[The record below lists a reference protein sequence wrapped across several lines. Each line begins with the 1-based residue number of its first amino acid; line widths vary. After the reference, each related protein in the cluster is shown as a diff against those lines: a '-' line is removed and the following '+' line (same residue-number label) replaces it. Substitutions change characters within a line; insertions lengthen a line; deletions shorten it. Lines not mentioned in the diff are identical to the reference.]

1 LARNVHKSII
11 SLWTKRVSSWFERE
25 YCAKFYT
32 QAGLPSCVVGIGA
45 VSAVSAVAKVL
56 PGHEHEPYCLIQ
68 LKPDRNGLMKQSYL
82 AFEIGS
88 MQKTVYPLLGPT
100 TIGRSADNTITL
112 PDPTTSR
119 NHARV
124 VFTDGKWVVE
134 DLGSA
139 NGILIGGQRLKRVV
153 LKSGDTFKIGGITF
167 RFIEKELS
175 AGSDQ
180 LFETVQILATAEDLD
195 FEVSKDREVEKEAK
209 KSKQWSERLQEAVA
223 AIPFFSPL
231 NADERKK
238 LADEATLHVFNAGE
252 MIIREG
258 DPGRSIYVILD
269 GQVRVFTRDHHGEE
283 LELAVLGVSQFFGEM
298 SFLTGK
304 PRSGSVMALDTS
316 VIVELSYTS
325 MRRVVKEHP
334 TVKKVLVEYYQQRLG
349 STEQKRAEVGVDER
363 RSDSRL
369 KDRIQVKFVVL
380 PQTTPNGVL
389 KASSWAGVSVDITL
403 SGIVVGVSGAST
415 EPFQLQSEVR
425 LEIEL
430 PQPWGEIRT
439 LGTIR
444 RVKPARTD
452 PKVIMLGIDYAGIA
466 ESDAKKLKDYLSG

>member
-1 LARNVHKSII
+1 
-11 SLWTKRVSSWFERE
+11 
-25 YCAKFYT
+25 
-32 QAGLPSCVVGIGA
+32 
-45 VSAVSAVAKVL
+45 
-56 PGHEHEPYCLIQ
+56 
-68 LKPDRNGLMKQSYL
+68 
-82 AFEIGS
+82 
-88 MQKTVYPLLGPT
+88 
-100 TIGRSADNTITL
+100 
-112 PDPTTSR
+112 
-119 NHARV
+119 
-124 VFTDGKWVVE
+124 VVE

-139 NGILIGGQRLKRVV
+139 NGILIGGQRVTRVV

-180 LFETVQILATAEDLD
+180 LFETVQILATASEDLD
-195 FEVSKDREVEKEAK
+195 FEVSKDKEEEKEAQ
-209 KSKQWSERLQEAVA
+209 KSKPWSERLQEAVA

-283 LELAVLGVSQFFGEM
+283 LELAVLGASQFFGEM

-316 VIVELSYTS
+316 VVVELSYTS

-349 STEQKRAEVGVDER
+349 STEQKRAEVGGDER
-363 RSDSRL
+363 TSDSRL

-380 PQTTPNGVL
+380 PQTTPNGAL
-389 KASSWAGVSVDITL
+389 KASSWTGVSVDITL
-403 SGIVVGVSGAST
+403 SGIVVGVSGASP

-430 PQPWGEIRT
+430 PQPYGEIRT

-444 RVKPARTD
+444 RVKSARTNQ
-452 PKVIMLGIDYAGIA
+452 KVTMLGIDYVGIA

>member
-1 LARNVHKSII
+1 
-11 SLWTKRVSSWFERE
+11 
-25 YCAKFYT
+25 
-32 QAGLPSCVVGIGA
+32 
-45 VSAVSAVAKVL
+45 
-56 PGHEHEPYCLIQ
+56 
-68 LKPDRNGLMKQSYL
+68 MKQSYL
-82 AFEIGS
+82 AFEVGS
-88 MQKTVYPLLGPT
+88 MQKTIYPLLGPT

-124 VFTDGKWVVE
+124 VFAEGKWVVE

-153 LKSGDTFKIGGITF
+153 LKSGDTFKIGAITF

-175 AGSDQ
+175 SGSDQ
-180 LFETVQILATAEDLD
+180 LFQTVEILASTSEDLD
-195 FEVSKDREVEKEAK
+195 SQVSEDQDQEGEGK
-209 KSKQWSERLQEAVA
+209 KSKPWSERLQEAVA

-231 NADERKK
+231 SADERKK
-238 LADEATLHVFNAGE
+238 LADEATLHVFNAEE

-283 LELAVLGVSQFFGEM
+283 LELAVLGISQFFGEM

-304 PRSGSVMALDTS
+304 PRSGSVSAQDTS

-349 STEQKRAEVGVDER
+349 STERKRAEVRLDKR
-363 RSDSRL
+363 TSDSRH
-369 KDRIQVKFVVL
+369 KERIQVKLVVL
-380 PQTTPNGVL
+380 PQTTPSGAL
-389 KASSWAGVSVDITL
+389 KASSWTGVSVDITL
-403 SGIVVGVSGAST
+403 SGIVVGVSGASA

-425 LEIEL
+425 LEIDL
-430 PQPWGEIRT
+430 PQPWGETRT
-439 LGTIR
+439 LGVIR
-444 RVKPARTD
+444 RVKPARTNE
-452 PKVIMLGIDYAGIA
+452 KMVMVGIDYVGIA
-466 ESDAKKLKDYLSG
+466 ESDAKKLRDYLSR

>member
-1 LARNVHKSII
+1 
-11 SLWTKRVSSWFERE
+11 
-25 YCAKFYT
+25 
-32 QAGLPSCVVGIGA
+32 
-45 VSAVSAVAKVL
+45 
-56 PGHEHEPYCLIQ
+56 
-68 LKPDRNGLMKQSYL
+68 MKQSYL

-88 MQKTVYPLLGPT
+88 MQKTIYPLLGPT

-112 PDPTTSR
+112 PDPTASR

-139 NGILIGGQRLKRVV
+139 NGIIIGGQRVKRVV

-167 RFIEKELS
+167 RFIEKELL
-175 AGSDQ
+175 AGGDQ
-180 LFETVQILATAEDLD
+180 LFETVEILATASADLD
-195 FEVSKDREVEKEAK
+195 FQVPQDKEIKAEQQ
-209 KSKQWSERLQEAVA
+209 KSKSWSERLQEAVA
-223 AIPFFSPL
+223 SIPFFSPL
-231 NADERKK
+231 DADERKK

-252 MIIREG
+252 IIIREG
-258 DPGRSIYVILD
+258 DPGRSIYVVLD
-269 GQVRVFTRDHHGEE
+269 GQVRVFTRDHHGKE
-283 LELAVLGVSQFFGEM
+283 LELAILEVGQFFGEM

-316 VIVELSYTS
+316 VIVELGYTS

-334 TVKKVLVEYYQQRLG
+334 AVKKVLVEYYQQRLG
-349 STEQKRAEVGVDER
+349 STEQKLAAMGADKGTP
-363 RSDSRL
+363 DSRQ
-369 KDRIQVKFVVL
+369 KNRIQVKLVVL

-389 KASSWAGVSVDITL
+389 KASSWTGVSVEITT
-403 SGIVVGVSGAST
+403 SGIVVGVSGASA
-415 EPFQLQSEVR
+415 EAFQLQSEVQ

-452 PKVIMLGIDYAGIA
+452 QKVTMLGIDYAGIA
-466 ESDAKKLKDYLSG
+466 DPDAKKLKDYLSG

>member
-1 LARNVHKSII
+1 
-11 SLWTKRVSSWFERE
+11 
-25 YCAKFYT
+25 
-32 QAGLPSCVVGIGA
+32 
-45 VSAVSAVAKVL
+45 
-56 PGHEHEPYCLIQ
+56 
-68 LKPDRNGLMKQSYL
+68 MKQSYL

-88 MQKTVYPLLGPT
+88 MQKTIYPLLGTT

-119 NHARV
+119 NHAKV

-139 NGILIGGQRLKRVV
+139 NGIMIGGQRVKRVV
-153 LKSGDTFKIGGITF
+153 LQSGDTFKIGGITF

-175 AGSDQ
+175 GSGDQ
-180 LFETVQILATAEDLD
+180 LFETVEILATASEDPD
-195 FEVSKDREVEKEAK
+195 FQVSAEKKEDEAVQ
-209 KSKQWSERLQEAVA
+209 KSKPWSERLQEAVA

-231 NADERKK
+231 DADERKK
-238 LADEATLHVFNAGE
+238 LADEATLHVFNGGE

-283 LELAVLGVSQFFGEM
+283 LELALLEVSQFFGEM

-304 PRSGSVMALDTS
+304 PRSGSVMAVGTS
-316 VIVELSYTS
+316 VIVELGYTS
-325 MRRVVKEHP
+325 MRRVEKEHP

-349 STEQKRAEVGVDER
+349 STEQKRAEAGVDEGATE
-363 RSDSRL
+363 SRL
-369 KDRIQVKFVVL
+369 KERIQVKLVVL
-380 PQTTPNGVL
+380 PQTTPRGTL
-389 KASSWAGVSVDITL
+389 KASSWTGVSVDIAE
-403 SGIVVGVSGAST
+403 SGIVVGVAGA
-415 EPFQLQSEVR
+415 PADAFPPQSEVR

-430 PQPWGEIRT
+430 SQPWGEIRT

-444 RVKPARTD
+444 RVKLARTD
-452 PKVIMLGIDYAGIA
+452 QKMTMLGIDYAGMA
-466 ESDAKKLKDYLSG
+466 ESDAKKLKEYLAG

>member
-1 LARNVHKSII
+1 MDMGTN
-11 SLWTKRVSSWFERE
+11 
-25 YCAKFYT
+25 
-32 QAGLPSCVVGIGA
+32 
-45 VSAVSAVAKVL
+45 
-56 PGHEHEPYCLIQ
+56 
-68 LKPDRNGLMKQSYL
+68 RNGLMKQSYL

-139 NGILIGGQRLKRVV
+139 NGILIGGQRVKRVV
-153 LKSGDTFKIGGITF
+153 LKSGDAFKIGGITF

-180 LFETVQILATAEDLD
+180 LFETVEILATAAEDLD
-195 FEVSKDREVEKEAK
+195 LQTSQDKDMEKEAP
-209 KSKQWSERLQEAVA
+209 KSKPWAERLQEAVA

-231 NADERKK
+231 SADERKK

-252 MIIREG
+252 LIIREG

-283 LELAVLGVSQFFGEM
+283 LELAVLAPSQFFGEM

-325 MRRVVKEHP
+325 MRKVVKEHP

-349 STEQKRAEVGVDER
+349 STEQKRAEVEGDKHP
-363 RSDSRL
+363 SDSRQ
-369 KDRIQVKFVVL
+369 KQRIQVKLVVL
-380 PQTTPNGVL
+380 PQTTPNGAS
-389 KASSWAGVSVDITL
+389 KASSWTGVSVDLTL
-403 SGIVVGVSGAST
+403 SGIVVGVPGASA

-439 LGTIR
+439 LGAIR

-452 PKVIMLGIDYAGIA
+452 QKMIMLGIDYVGIA

>member
-1 LARNVHKSII
+1 M
-11 SLWTKRVSSWFERE
+11 
-25 YCAKFYT
+25 
-32 QAGLPSCVVGIGA
+32 
-45 VSAVSAVAKVL
+45 
-56 PGHEHEPYCLIQ
+56 Q
-68 LKPDRNGLMKQSYL
+68 LKPNSNGLMKQSYL

-88 MQKTVYPLLGPT
+88 MQKTIYPLLGTT

-139 NGILIGGQRLKRVV
+139 NGILIGGQRVTRVV

-180 LFETVQILATAEDLD
+180 LFETVQILASASEDLD
-195 FEVSKDREVEKEAK
+195 FEVSKDKEVETEAQ
-209 KSKQWSERLQEAVA
+209 KSKPWSERLQEAVA

-269 GQVRVFTRDHHGEE
+269 GKVKVFTRDHHGEE
-283 LELAVLGVSQFFGEM
+283 LELAVLAASQFFGEM

-349 STEQKRAEVGVDER
+349 STEQKRAAVGVDKGTP
-363 RSDSRL
+363 DSRQ
-369 KDRIQVKFVVL
+369 KDRIQVKLVVL
-380 PQTTPNGVL
+380 PQATANGTL
-389 KASSWAGVSVDITL
+389 KASSWTGVSVEITT
-403 SGIVVGVSGAST
+403 SGIVVGVSGASA
-415 EPFQLQSEVR
+415 EAFQLQSEVR

-430 PQPWGEIRT
+430 PQPWGEVRT

-452 PKVIMLGIDYAGIA
+452 QRVTMLGIDYAGIA
-466 ESDAKKLKDYLSG
+466 DADAKKLNDYLSG

>member
-1 LARNVHKSII
+1 
-11 SLWTKRVSSWFERE
+11 
-25 YCAKFYT
+25 
-32 QAGLPSCVVGIGA
+32 
-45 VSAVSAVAKVL
+45 
-56 PGHEHEPYCLIQ
+56 
-68 LKPDRNGLMKQSYL
+68 MKQSYL

-88 MQKTVYPLLGPT
+88 MQKTIYPLLGPT

-124 VFTDGKWVVE
+124 IFTDGKWVVE

-139 NGILIGGQRLKRVV
+139 NGILISGQRVKRVV

-167 RFIEKELS
+167 RFIEKDLS
-175 AGSDQ
+175 ALSDQ
-180 LFETVQILATAEDLD
+180 LFETVQILATASEDLD
-195 FEVSKDREVEKEAK
+195 FEVSEDKGVEKEVQ
-209 KSKQWSERLQEAVA
+209 KSKPWSERLQEAVA

-231 NADERKK
+231 KADERKK

-269 GQVRVFTRDHHGEE
+269 GQARVFTRDHRGEE
-283 LELAVLGVSQFFGEM
+283 LELAVLEVSQFFGEM

-304 PRSGSVMALDTS
+304 PRSGSVMAVGTS
-316 VIVELSYTS
+316 VIVELGYTS

-349 STEQKRAEVGVDER
+349 NTQQKKAEVGVDEPT
-363 RSDSRL
+363 SESRL
-369 KDRIQVKFVVL
+369 KERIQVKLVVL
-380 PQTTPNGVL
+380 PQTTPSGEL
-389 KASSWAGVSVDITL
+389 KASSWTGVSVDISG
-403 SGIVVGVSGAST
+403 SGIVIGVSGAST
-415 EPFQLQSEVR
+415 DTFQLQSEVR

-430 PQPWGEIRT
+430 SQPWGEIRT

-452 PKVIMLGIDYAGIA
+452 QKMTMLGIDYTGMA
-466 ESDAKKLKDYLSG
+466 ESDAKKLKEYLAG

>member
-1 LARNVHKSII
+1 
-11 SLWTKRVSSWFERE
+11 
-25 YCAKFYT
+25 
-32 QAGLPSCVVGIGA
+32 
-45 VSAVSAVAKVL
+45 
-56 PGHEHEPYCLIQ
+56 
-68 LKPDRNGLMKQSYL
+68 MKQSYL

-88 MQKTVYPLLGPT
+88 MQKTIYPLLGPT

-124 VFTDGKWVVE
+124 IFTDGKWVVE

-139 NGILIGGQRLKRVV
+139 NGILISGQRVKRVV

-167 RFIEKELS
+167 RFIEKDLS
-175 AGSDQ
+175 ALSDQ
-180 LFETVQILATAEDLD
+180 LFETVQILATASEDLD
-195 FEVSKDREVEKEAK
+195 FEVSEDKGVEKEVQ
-209 KSKQWSERLQEAVA
+209 KSKPWSERLQEAVA

-231 NADERKK
+231 KADERKK

-269 GQVRVFTRDHHGEE
+269 GQVRVFTRDHRGEE
-283 LELAVLGVSQFFGEM
+283 LELAVLEVSQFFGEM
-298 SFLTGK
+298 SFLNGK
-304 PRSGSVMALDTS
+304 PRSGSVMAVDTS
-316 VIVELSYTS
+316 VIVELGYTS

-349 STEQKRAEVGVDER
+349 NTQQKKAEVGVDEPT
-363 RSDSRL
+363 SESRL
-369 KDRIQVKFVVL
+369 KERIQVKLVVL
-380 PQTTPNGVL
+380 PQTTPSGEL
-389 KASSWAGVSVDITL
+389 KASSWTGVSVDISG
-403 SGIVVGVSGAST
+403 SGIVIGVSGAST
-415 EPFQLQSEVR
+415 DTFQLQSEVR

-430 PQPWGEIRT
+430 SQPWGEIRT

-452 PKVIMLGIDYAGIA
+452 QKMTMLGIDYTGMA
-466 ESDAKKLKDYLSG
+466 ESDAKKLKEYLAG

>member
-1 LARNVHKSII
+1 
-11 SLWTKRVSSWFERE
+11 
-25 YCAKFYT
+25 
-32 QAGLPSCVVGIGA
+32 
-45 VSAVSAVAKVL
+45 
-56 PGHEHEPYCLIQ
+56 
-68 LKPDRNGLMKQSYL
+68 MKQSYL

-124 VFTDGKWVVE
+124 VFAKGKWVVE

-139 NGILIGGQRLKRVV
+139 NGILIGGQRVKRLV
-153 LKSGDTFKIGGITF
+153 LKSGDTFKIGAITF
-167 RFIEKELS
+167 RFIEKEILS
-175 AGSDQ
+175 GSDQ
-180 LFETVQILATAEDLD
+180 LFETVEILASSSEDRD
-195 FEVSKDREVEKEAK
+195 SQVSEDKDVEREAT
-209 KSKQWSERLQEAVA
+209 KSKPWSERLQEAVA

-231 NADERKK
+231 SGDERKK

-252 MIIREG
+252 IIIREG

-269 GQVRVFTRDHHGEE
+269 GQVRVFIRDHHGEE
-283 LELAVLGVSQFFGEM
+283 LELAVLGLGQFFGEM

-304 PRSGSVMALDTS
+304 PRSGSVSAQDTS

-349 STEQKRAEVGVDER
+349 NTERKRAEVGLDKR
-363 RSDSRL
+363 TSDSRH
-369 KDRIQVKFVVL
+369 KERIQVKLVVL
-380 PQTTPNGVL
+380 PQTTPNGAL
-389 KASSWAGVSVDITL
+389 KASSWTGVSVDLTL
-403 SGIVVGVSGAST
+403 SGIVVGVSGASP

-425 LEIEL
+425 LEIDL
-430 PQPWGEIRT
+430 PQPWGETRT
-439 LGTIR
+439 LGVIR
-444 RVKPARTD
+444 RVKPARTNE
-452 PKVIMLGIDYAGIA
+452 KMVMVGIDYVGIA
-466 ESDAKKLKDYLSG
+466 ESDAKKLRDYLSR

>member
-1 LARNVHKSII
+1 
-11 SLWTKRVSSWFERE
+11 
-25 YCAKFYT
+25 
-32 QAGLPSCVVGIGA
+32 
-45 VSAVSAVAKVL
+45 
-56 PGHEHEPYCLIQ
+56 
-68 LKPDRNGLMKQSYL
+68 MKQSYL

-124 VFTDGKWVVE
+124 VFAEGKWVVE

-139 NGILIGGQRLKRVV
+139 NGILIGGQRVKRVI
-153 LKSGDTFKIGGITF
+153 LTSGDTFKIGAITF

-175 AGSDQ
+175 SGSDQ
-180 LFETVQILATAEDLD
+180 LFETVEILASASEDLNVQLSED
-195 FEVSKDREVEKEAK
+195 KDVEREPK
-209 KSKQWSERLQEAVA
+209 KSKPWSERLQEAVA

-231 NADERKK
+231 SADERKK

-252 MIIREG
+252 IIIREG

-283 LELAVLGVSQFFGEM
+283 LELALLGIGQFFGEM

-304 PRSGSVMALDTS
+304 PRSGSVSAQDTS

-334 TVKKVLVEYYQQRLG
+334 TVKKVLVEYYQHRLG
-349 STEQKRAEVGVDER
+349 STERKRAEVGMDKR
-363 RSDSRL
+363 KSDSRQ
-369 KDRIQVKFVVL
+369 KERIQVRLVVL
-380 PQTTPNGVL
+380 PQTTPSGAS
-389 KASSWAGVSVDITL
+389 KASSWTGVSVDITL
-403 SGIVVGVSGAST
+403 SGIVVGVSGASP

-425 LEIEL
+425 LEIDL
-430 PQPWGEIRT
+430 PQPWGETRT
-439 LGTIR
+439 LGVIR
-444 RVKPARTD
+444 RVKPARTNENM
-452 PKVIMLGIDYAGIA
+452 IMVGIDYVGIA
-466 ESDAKKLKDYLSG
+466 ESDAKKLKDYLSR

>member
-1 LARNVHKSII
+1 
-11 SLWTKRVSSWFERE
+11 
-25 YCAKFYT
+25 
-32 QAGLPSCVVGIGA
+32 
-45 VSAVSAVAKVL
+45 
-56 PGHEHEPYCLIQ
+56 
-68 LKPDRNGLMKQSYL
+68 MKQSYL

-88 MQKTVYPLLGPT
+88 LQKTVYPLIGPT

-124 VFTDGKWVVE
+124 VFAEGKWVVE

-139 NGILIGGQRLKRVV
+139 NGILIGGQRVKKVI
-153 LKSGDTFKIGGITF
+153 LKSGDTFRIGGINF

-175 AGSDQ
+175 SGSDQ
-180 LFETVQILATAEDLD
+180 LFETVEILASASEDLNVQLSED
-195 FEVSKDREVEKEAK
+195 KDTAKEAK
-209 KSKQWSERLQEAVA
+209 KSKPWSERLQEAVA

-231 NADERKK
+231 SADERKK

-252 MIIREG
+252 IIIREG

-283 LELAVLGVSQFFGEM
+283 LELAVLEASQFFGEM

-304 PRSGSVMALDTS
+304 PRSGSVMAQDTS

-349 STEQKRAEVGVDER
+349 STEQKRAEVGVDKHT
-363 RSDSRL
+363 SDSRQ
-369 KDRIQVKFVVL
+369 KDRIQVKLVVL
-380 PQTTPNGVL
+380 PQSTPGGAM
-389 KASSWAGVSVDITL
+389 KASSWTGVSVDITQ
-403 SGIVVGVSGAST
+403 SGVVVGVSGASP

-430 PQPWGEIRT
+430 PQPYGEIRT
-439 LGTIR
+439 LGVIR

-452 PKVIMLGIDYAGIA
+452 EKMIMLGMDYVGIA
-466 ESDAKKLKDYLSG
+466 ESDAKKLRDYLSG

>member
-1 LARNVHKSII
+1 MANGK
-11 SLWTKRVSSWFERE
+11 
-25 YCAKFYT
+25 
-32 QAGLPSCVVGIGA
+32 
-45 VSAVSAVAKVL
+45 
-56 PGHEHEPYCLIQ
+56 
-68 LKPDRNGLMKQSYL
+68 GLMKQSYL

-124 VFTDGKWVVE
+124 VYTEGKWVVE

-139 NGILIGGQRLKRVV
+139 NGILIGGQRVKKVI
-153 LKSGDTFKIGGITF
+153 LKSGDTFRIGGINF

-175 AGSDQ
+175 SGSDQ
-180 LFETVQILATAEDLD
+180 LFETVEILASASEDLNVQLSED
-195 FEVSKDREVEKEAK
+195 KDTAKEAK
-209 KSKQWSERLQEAVA
+209 KSKPWSERLQEAVA

-231 NADERKK
+231 SADERKK

-252 MIIREG
+252 IIIREG

-283 LELAVLGVSQFFGEM
+283 LELAVLEASQFFGEM

-304 PRSGSVMALDTS
+304 PRSGSVMAQDTS

-349 STEQKRAEVGVDER
+349 STEQKRAEVGVDKHT
-363 RSDSRL
+363 SDSRQ
-369 KDRIQVKFVVL
+369 KDRIQVKLVVL
-380 PQTTPNGVL
+380 PQSTPGGAM
-389 KASSWAGVSVDITL
+389 KASSWTGVSVDITQ
-403 SGIVVGVSGAST
+403 SGVVVGVSGASP

-430 PQPWGEIRT
+430 PQPYGEIRT
-439 LGTIR
+439 LGVIR

-452 PKVIMLGIDYAGIA
+452 EKMIMLGMDYVGIA
-466 ESDAKKLKDYLSG
+466 ESDAKKLRDYLSG

>member
-1 LARNVHKSII
+1 MSYA
-11 SLWTKRVSSWFERE
+11 
-25 YCAKFYT
+25 A
-32 QAGLPSCVVGIGA
+32 
-45 VSAVSAVAKVL
+45 
-56 PGHEHEPYCLIQ
+56 
-68 LKPDRNGLMKQSYL
+68 DRNGLMKQSYL

-88 MQKTVYPLLGPT
+88 MQKTIYPLLGPT

-124 VFTDGKWVVE
+124 IFADGKWVVE

-139 NGILIGGQRLKRVV
+139 NGILIRGQRVKRVV
-153 LKSGDTFKIGGITF
+153 LRSGDTFKIGGITF

-175 AGSDQ
+175 GSGDQ
-180 LFETVQILATAEDLD
+180 LFETVQILATASEDLN
-195 FEVSKDREVEKEAK
+195 FQVSPEKREEEEVQ
-209 KSKQWSERLQEAVA
+209 KSKPWSERLQEAVA

-269 GQVRVFTRDHHGEE
+269 GQVKVFTRDHHGEE
-283 LELAVLGVSQFFGEM
+283 LELALLEVSQFFGEM

-304 PRSGSVMALDTS
+304 PRSGSVMAVDTS

-334 TVKKVLVEYYQQRLG
+334 TVKKVLVEYYQKRLG
-349 STEQKRAEVGVDER
+349 STEQKRAAVGVDER
-363 RSDSRL
+363 TRESRL
-369 KDRIQVKFVVL
+369 KERIQVKLVVL
-380 PQTTPNGVL
+380 PQTTPSGAL
-389 KASSWAGVSVDITL
+389 QASSWTGVAVDITE
-403 SGIVVGVSGAST
+403 SGIVVGVLGASADAFL
-415 EPFQLQSEVR
+415 PQSEVR

-430 PQPWGEIRT
+430 SQPWGEIRT

-452 PKVIMLGIDYAGIA
+452 QKMTMLGIDYTGMA
-466 ESDAKKLKDYLSG
+466 ESDAKKLKKYLSG

>member
-1 LARNVHKSII
+1 MPAPSPRPRVPCKLARIVHKSLIT
-11 SLWTKRVSSWFERE
+11 LWTNRVSSSFEWE
-25 YCAKFYT
+25 YCAKLK
-32 QAGLPSCVVGIGA
+32 LPA
-45 VSAVSAVAKVL
+45 VQ
-56 PGHEHEPYCLIQ
+56 PGHKIEPYCLME
-68 LKPDRNGLMKQSYL
+68 LKPNRNGLMKQSYL

-100 TIGRSADNTITL
+100 TIGRSGDNTITL

-124 VFTDGKWVVE
+124 VFTEGKWVVE

-139 NGILIGGQRLKRVV
+139 NGILIGGQRVTRVV
-153 LKSGDTFKIGGITF
+153 LKSGDTFRIGGVTF

-180 LFETVQILATAEDLD
+180 LFETVEILATASENLD
-195 FEVSKDREVEKEAK
+195 FEVSEDKEVEKEAQ
-209 KSKQWSERLQEAVA
+209 KSKPWSERLQEAVA

-231 NADERKK
+231 KTDERKK
-238 LADEATLHVFNAGE
+238 LADEATLHVFNEGE

-283 LELAVLGVSQFFGEM
+283 LELAVLGASQFFGEM

-363 RSDSRL
+363 TSDSRQ
-369 KDRIQVKFVVL
+369 KDRIQVKLVVL
-380 PQTTPNGVL
+380 PQTTPNGAL
-389 KASSWAGVSVDITL
+389 KASSWTGLSVDLTL
-403 SGIVVGVSGAST
+403 SGIVVGVSGASP

-452 PKVIMLGIDYAGIA
+452 EKVTMLGIDYAGIA

>member
-1 LARNVHKSII
+1 
-11 SLWTKRVSSWFERE
+11 
-25 YCAKFYT
+25 
-32 QAGLPSCVVGIGA
+32 
-45 VSAVSAVAKVL
+45 
-56 PGHEHEPYCLIQ
+56 
-68 LKPDRNGLMKQSYL
+68 
-82 AFEIGS
+82 
-88 MQKTVYPLLGPT
+88 MQKTIYPLLGPT

-124 VFTDGKWVVE
+124 VFADGKWVVE

-139 NGILIGGQRLKRVV
+139 NGILIGGQRVKRVV

-175 AGSDQ
+175 GSGDQ
-180 LFETVQILATAEDLD
+180 LFETVEILATASEGLD
-195 FEVSKDREVEKEAK
+195 FQVSAEKRKEEEVQ
-209 KSKQWSERLQEAVA
+209 KSKPWSERLQEAVA

-269 GQVRVFTRDHHGEE
+269 GKVKVFTRDHHGKE
-283 LELAVLGVSQFFGEM
+283 LELALLEVSQFFGEM

-304 PRSGSVMALDTS
+304 PRSGSVMAVDTS

-349 STEQKRAEVGVDER
+349 STEQKRAAVKVDEPT
-363 RSDSRL
+363 SEFRL
-369 KDRIQVKFVVL
+369 KERIQVKLVVL
-380 PQTTPNGVL
+380 PQTTPSGAL
-389 KASSWAGVSVDITL
+389 KASSWTGVSVDITE
-403 SGIVVGVSGAST
+403 SGIVVGVSGASADAFL
-415 EPFQLQSEVR
+415 PQSEVR

-430 PQPWGEIRT
+430 SQPWGEIRT

-452 PKVIMLGIDYAGIA
+452 QKMTMLGIDYTGMA

>member
-1 LARNVHKSII
+1 MDMGTN
-11 SLWTKRVSSWFERE
+11 
-25 YCAKFYT
+25 
-32 QAGLPSCVVGIGA
+32 
-45 VSAVSAVAKVL
+45 
-56 PGHEHEPYCLIQ
+56 
-68 LKPDRNGLMKQSYL
+68 RNGLMKQSYL

-124 VFTDGKWVVE
+124 IFTDGKWVVE

-139 NGILIGGQRLKRVV
+139 NGILIGGQRVKRVV
-153 LKSGDTFKIGGITF
+153 LKSGDAFKIGGITF

-180 LFETVQILATAEDLD
+180 LFETVEILATAAEDLD
-195 FEVSKDREVEKEAK
+195 LQTSQDKDMEKEAP
-209 KSKQWSERLQEAVA
+209 KSKPWAERLQEAVA

-231 NADERKK
+231 SADERKK

-252 MIIREG
+252 LIIREG

-283 LELAVLGVSQFFGEM
+283 LELAVLAPSQFFGEM

-325 MRRVVKEHP
+325 MRKVVKEHP

-349 STEQKRAEVGVDER
+349 STEQKRAEVEGDKHP
-363 RSDSRL
+363 SDSRQ
-369 KDRIQVKFVVL
+369 KQRIQVKLVVL
-380 PQTTPNGVL
+380 PQTTPNGAS
-389 KASSWAGVSVDITL
+389 KASSWTGVSVDLTL
-403 SGIVVGVSGAST
+403 SGIVVGVSGASA

-439 LGTIR
+439 LGAIR

-452 PKVIMLGIDYAGIA
+452 QKMIMLGIDYVGIA

>member
-1 LARNVHKSII
+1 
-11 SLWTKRVSSWFERE
+11 
-25 YCAKFYT
+25 
-32 QAGLPSCVVGIGA
+32 
-45 VSAVSAVAKVL
+45 
-56 PGHEHEPYCLIQ
+56 
-68 LKPDRNGLMKQSYL
+68 MKQSYL

-88 MQKTVYPLLGPT
+88 MQKTIYPLLGPT

-112 PDPTTSR
+112 PDPNTSR
-119 NHARV
+119 NHAKL

-139 NGILIGGQRLKRVV
+139 NGILIGGQRVNRVV
-153 LKSGDTFKIGGITF
+153 LKSGDIFKIGGITF

-175 AGSDQ
+175 ARSDQ
-180 LFETVQILATAEDLD
+180 LFETVQILATASEDLD
-195 FEVSKDREVEKEAK
+195 FEVSEDKGVEKEVQ
-209 KSKQWSERLQEAVA
+209 KSKPWSERLQEAVA

-269 GQVRVFTRDHHGEE
+269 GQVRVFTRDHRGEE
-283 LELAVLGVSQFFGEM
+283 LELAVLEVSQFFGEM
-298 SFLTGK
+298 SFLNGK
-304 PRSGSVMALDTS
+304 PRSGSVMAVDTS
-316 VIVELSYTS
+316 VIVELGYTS

-349 STEQKRAEVGVDER
+349 STEQKRAEVGVDEPT
-363 RSDSRL
+363 SESRL
-369 KDRIQVKFVVL
+369 KERIQVKLVVL
-380 PQTTPNGVL
+380 PQTTPSGVL
-389 KASSWAGVSVDITL
+389 KASSWAGVSVDISG
-403 SGIVVGVSGAST
+403 SGIVVGVSGAS
-415 EPFQLQSEVR
+415 PDAFQLQSEVR

-430 PQPWGEIRT
+430 SQPWGEIRT

-452 PKVIMLGIDYAGIA
+452 QKMTMLGIDYTGMA
-466 ESDAKKLKDYLSG
+466 ESDAKKLKEYLVG

>member
-1 LARNVHKSII
+1 
-11 SLWTKRVSSWFERE
+11 
-25 YCAKFYT
+25 
-32 QAGLPSCVVGIGA
+32 
-45 VSAVSAVAKVL
+45 
-56 PGHEHEPYCLIQ
+56 
-68 LKPDRNGLMKQSYL
+68 MKQSYL

-88 MQKTVYPLLGPT
+88 MQKTIYPLLGPT

-112 PDPTTSR
+112 PDPTASR

-139 NGILIGGQRLKRVV
+139 NGIIIGGQRVKRVV
-153 LKSGDTFKIGGITF
+153 LNSGDTFKIGGITF

-175 AGSDQ
+175 AGGDQ
-180 LFETVQILATAEDLD
+180 LFETVEILATASADLAFQVPQD
-195 FEVSKDREVEKEAK
+195 KEIKAEQQQSKP
-209 KSKQWSERLQEAVA
+209 WSERLQEAVA
-223 AIPFFSPL
+223 SIPFFSPL
-231 NADERKK
+231 SADERKK

-252 MIIREG
+252 IIIREG

-269 GQVRVFTRDHHGEE
+269 GQVRVFTRDHHGKE
-283 LELAVLGVSQFFGEM
+283 LELAILEVSQFFGEM

-316 VIVELSYTS
+316 VIVELGYTS

-349 STEQKRAEVGVDER
+349 STEQKRAAMGVD
-363 RSDSRL
+363 RSTPDSRQ
-369 KDRIQVKFVVL
+369 KDRIQVKLVVL
-380 PQTTPNGVL
+380 PQSTPNGAL
-389 KASSWAGVSVDITL
+389 KASSWTGVSVEITM
-403 SGIVVGVSGAST
+403 SGIVVGVSVSGASA
-415 EPFQLQSEVR
+415 EAFQLQSELR

-452 PKVIMLGIDYAGIA
+452 QKLTMLGIDYLGIA
-466 ESDAKKLKDYLSG
+466 DSDAKRLKDYLSG